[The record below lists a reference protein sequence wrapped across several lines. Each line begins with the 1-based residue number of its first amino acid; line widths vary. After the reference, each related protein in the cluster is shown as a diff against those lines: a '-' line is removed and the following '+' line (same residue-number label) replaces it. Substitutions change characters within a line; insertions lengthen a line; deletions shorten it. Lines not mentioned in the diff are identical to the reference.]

1 MLVHIL
7 SSSLLILAVAALRSL
22 MRGRASCR
30 TIYALWLAV
39 LLKLLIPTALYTIE
53 LPETTAIDYTSAVA
67 KSDSAALSETE
78 DAESGTSAAGFDAA
92 RIIRTVWFAGTV
104 ITALG
109 FTGCSALI
117 RVRFGK
123 NRKFLHRIGP
133 VRIYESRTV
142 QSACVVGLFC
152 VYLPAGQRSRNALRH
167 EFIHIRR
174 GDTIIVP
181 IKALVCSI
189 YWFNPFVWLAAL
201 LSSRDAELACDEA
214 VTAHFSDSERIEYAR
229 ELVEAAS
236 EKSSPVNAFTGRN
249 LKERIIMI
257 TGKNKPSAAASVTAA
272 VLVIAIA
279 LLSFIGCSERTD
291 SFDGISEAQVMSEMK
306 LQADKTAESRLAQ
319 YEAMLKEQ
327 TAQLEQ
333 YKAML
338 KEQTAELEQYKAML
352 KKQAAELAQYK
363 AALTN
368 KDQ

>member
-39 LLKLLIPTALYTIE
+39 LLKLLIPTALFTIE
-53 LPETTAIDYTSAVA
+53 LPETTAIDYTAAVA

-78 DAESGTSAAGFDAA
+78 YAESVTSAAGFDAA

-174 GDTIIVP
+174 GDTVIVP

-201 LSSRDAELACDEA
+201 LSSRDAELACDET

-236 EKSSPVNAFTGRN
+236 AKSSPVNAFTGRN
-249 LKERIIMI
+249 LKERIVMI
-257 TGKNKPSAAASVTAA
+257 TVKNKPRAAASVTAA

-291 SFDGISEAQVMSEMK
+291 SFDEVTKAQVMSEMQ

-338 KEQTAELEQYKAML
+338 KEQAVELEQYKAML